1 MDGVTYPL
9 QELGTE
15 GQEISEEYFLVSGGI
30 TLGAG
35 FKWDLSSDVTFAAE
49 FTTRR
54 VFTDYLDDVSTTYPN
69 KATLQV
75 IRGPQAAALSDRS
88 LVDGIGIEGRQRG
101 NSSDND
107 RYTFLSFSFTKYF
120 GRLECPKISKI

>member
-1 MDGVTYPL
+1 M

-30 TLGAG
+30 TLGTG

-54 VFTDYLDDVSTTYPN
+54 VFTDYLDDVSTTYADR
-69 KATLQV
+69 ATIAAVRVQLQ
-75 IRGPQAAALSDRS
+75 L
-88 LVDGIGIEGRQRG
+88 L
-101 NSSDND
+101 
-107 RYTFLSFSFTKYF
+107 FLI
-120 GRLECPKISKI
+120 GRLSMELVLKADNVEIAVTTIDILF